1 MNPIDNSAEKPVD
14 EASIPQYILDT
25 FDGVYAVDAW
35 GDTFFFYNPG
45 RAQPDEFYFATLK
58 NKDDDYDRFSD
69 LDRPSVFRLNIGI
82 GKAGFRALF
91 GAPPRRG
98 TEGDAGPSYDFTAL
112 DRLLPHPV
120 YGRQYWVCVLNP
132 SAATFEAV
140 KPLLAEAYDRAVA
153 KYAQRAARA

>member
-1 MNPIDNSAEKPVD
+1 MNSID
-14 EASIPQYILDT
+14 EAVITQYILDT
-25 FDGVYAVDAW
+25 FEGVYSVDAW

-45 RAQPDEFYFATLK
+45 RALPDEFYSATLK

-69 LDRPSVFRLNIGI
+69 LDRPSIFRLNIGI
-82 GKAGFRALF
+82 GKAGFHTLF

-98 TEGDAGPSYDFTAL
+98 AEADAGPGDDFTAL

-132 SAATFEAV
+132 SAATFDAV

-153 KYAQRAARA
+153 KYAKRAARA